1 MRPEQKTAPMKRGA
15 RQLGAFLASDDACN
29 STGQE
34 LAIDAGITL
43 TVAS

>member
-1 MRPEQKTAPMKRGA
+1 MRLEQKTALVTGSA
-15 RQLGAFLASDDACN
+15 RQLEAFLAGDDACN

-43 TVAS
+43 TIDS